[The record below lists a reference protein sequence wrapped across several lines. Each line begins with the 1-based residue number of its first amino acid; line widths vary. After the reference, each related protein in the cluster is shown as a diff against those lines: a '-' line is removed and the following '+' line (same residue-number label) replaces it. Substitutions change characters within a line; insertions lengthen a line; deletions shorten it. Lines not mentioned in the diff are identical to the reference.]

1 MRTVLILILRAA
13 GNSGNVCL
21 GPSLRNHG
29 LITGWEFLC
38 VLSSFMETIVVRV
51 LSDSWFLPCQGSALT
66 RLSYGPTCE
75 RLCIHSTGG
84 GQFRQR
90 LALSPS
96 TRNHGLITGWKIIGV
111 LSNRRE
117 TIASSNWTRNLIS
130 TVSR

>member
-1 MRTVLILILRAA
+1 MRGFLQWSARMD
-13 GNSGNVCL
+13 S
-21 GPSLRNHG
+21 NH
-29 LITGWEFLC
+29 
-38 VLSSFMETIVVRV
+38 RP
-51 LSDSWFLPCQGSALT
+51 LPCQGSALS

-117 TIASSNWTRNLIS
+117 TIASSDWTRNLIS
-130 TVSR
+130 TVSRQRSNQLSYAPINNLQLPDILPEPL